1 MQNNITVSI
10 DIWLNALEQYDFS
23 QIRAKPTP
31 TSWSLGQVCMH
42 LVNETNYYLGQ
53 IKVCVTT
60 NDNSNEEAT
69 PIGKMMLL
77 NNEFPDEIIEGPPSN
92 FFTPQSDSKEDL
104 VNKLVNLKDEISKA
118 ARLISESSFKGKT
131 KHPGLN
137 YFNASEWYQFAHMHF
152 RHHLRQKKRIEDFLK
167 IGE

>member
-1 MQNNITVSI
+1 
-10 DIWLNALEQYDFS
+10 
-23 QIRAKPTP
+23 
-31 TSWSLGQVCMH
+31 
-42 LVNETNYYLGQ
+42 
-53 IKVCVTT
+53 
-60 NDNSNEEAT
+60 
-69 PIGKMMLL
+69 MMLL